1 MTQAEQHD
9 ATPAPAETAAAAPIR
24 AYKAF
29 DQNMQCRSFQFEVG
43 KTYEHAGQVKACE
56 SGFHACEN
64 PLDVWSYY
72 PLDSRYAVVE
82 LGGYVSRHDG
92 DSKIAAARITIS
104 AEIALPK
111 IIRDGVAYLMGLCKD
126 AAGAAASGDCS
137 QLAASGYDSQLAA
150 SGYYSQL
157 AASGND
163 SQLAAS
169 GYDSQLAASGY
180 YSKLAAS
187 GYDSKLAASGDCSQ
201 LAASGDCSKLAASG
215 NRSQLAASGNRSKL
229 AASGYDSQLAASGND
244 SQLAASGYDSQL
256 AASGDCSQ
264 LAASGDCS
272 KLAASGNRSQL
283 AASGNRSQLAASGK
297 DSVCMSAG
305 CGAAVRAGE
314 GGAIAITY
322 HDGTR
327 YRIAVAYVGEG
338 GIEPHVDY
346 RVTDSG
352 EFVKAQG

>member
-1 MTQAEQHD
+1 MTQAEIQD
-9 ATPAPAETAAAAPIR
+9 AAQAPAETTAAAAPIR

-29 DQNMQCRSFQFEVG
+29 DKNLQCRGFQFEVG
-43 KTYEHAGQVKACE
+43 QTYEHDGKVSACE

-64 PLDVWSYY
+64 PFDVWSYY

-82 LGGYVSRHDG
+82 LGGEVSRDD

-104 AEIALPK
+104 AEIGLPQ
-111 IIRDGVAYLMGLCKD
+111 IISDGAAYLMGLCKGAFALKPD
-126 AAGAAASGDCS
+126 AAASGD
-137 QLAASGYDSQLAA
+137 G
-150 SGYYSQL
+150 
-157 AASGND
+157 
-163 SQLAAS
+163 
-169 GYDSQLAASGY
+169 
-180 YSKLAAS
+180 
-187 GYDSKLAASGDCSQ
+187 SKLAASGD
-201 LAASGDCSKLAASG
+201 
-215 NRSQLAASGNRSKL
+215 
-229 AASGYDSQLAASGND
+229 
-244 SQLAASGYDSQL
+244 
-256 AASGDCSQ
+256 
-264 LAASGDCS
+264 
-272 KLAASGNRSQL
+272 
-283 AASGNRSQLAASGK
+283 

-352 EFVKAQG
+352 EFIKALG

>member
-9 ATPAPAETAAAAPIR
+9 ATQAPTETTFTAGPIR

-126 AAGAAASGDCS
+126 AAGAAASGYGS
-137 QLAASGYDSQLAA
+137 QFAASGYDSR
-150 SGYYSQL
+150 
-157 AASGND
+157 
-163 SQLAAS
+163 
-169 GYDSQLAASGY
+169 
-180 YSKLAAS
+180 
-187 GYDSKLAASGDCSQ
+187 LAASGDDSR
-201 LAASGDCSKLAASG
+201 LAASGD
-215 NRSQLAASGNRSKL
+215 
-229 AASGYDSQLAASGND
+229 
-244 SQLAASGYDSQL
+244 DSQL
-256 AASGDCSQ
+256 AASGDDSQ
-264 LAASGDCS
+264 
-272 KLAASGNRSQL
+272 LAASGNRSQL
-283 AASGNRSQLAASGK
+283 AASGNRSQLAASGYG
-297 DSVCMSAG
+297 SQFAASGENCVCVAASP
-305 CGAAVRAGE
+305 GAIARAGA
-314 GGAIAITY
+314 GGAIALTY
-322 HDGTR
+322 HDGER

-338 GIEPHVDY
+338 GIEPNVNY
-346 RVTDSG
+346 RVTDAG